1 MHWMFYNSGEVLEML
16 EYKPNELDQDFVTC
30 YSKYILAGDERIIID
45 DLEKLAEKGQKI
57 KPSSIL
63 RSEMTLDFPETITE
77 IMPCGERLCLMTEGH
92 EEGKHL
98 IIVNPE
104 KGYITS
110 VITFKEKNK

>member
-1 MHWMFYNSGEVLEML
+1 MAFLIVIGFI
-16 EYKPNELDQDFVTC
+16 FVT
-30 YSKYILAGDERIIID
+30 Y
-45 DLEKLAEKGQKI
+45 KLAEKGQKI
-57 KPSSIL
+57 KPSSIV
-63 RSEMTLDFPETITE
+63 RSEMTLDFPEKIME
-77 IMPCGERLCLMTEGH
+77 MMPCGEKLCLMTEGH

>member
-1 MHWMFYNSGEVLEML
+1 MAFLIVIGFI
-16 EYKPNELDQDFVTC
+16 FVT
-30 YSKYILAGDERIIID
+30 Y
-45 DLEKLAEKGQKI
+45 KLAEKGQNI

>member
-1 MHWMFYNSGEVLEML
+1 MKTITLLKILTIVMAFLIVIGFI
-16 EYKPNELDQDFVTC
+16 FVT
-30 YSKYILAGDERIIID
+30 Y
-45 DLEKLAEKGQKI
+45 KLAEKGQKI